1 MSGHRAARRGPAAAA
16 GAAGAAGAPGTA
28 GGAGGADAAATPA
41 TIHPPALAVRAGVPE
56 RDVELDVEVPA
67 GEVVAVL
74 GPNGAG
80 KSTLL
85 ALAAGTLRPG
95 AGTVS
100 VGGRTV
106 ADGATWVPP
115 HARRVALLAQE
126 PLLFPHLDALGNV
139 AFGPRAAGAP
149 RREAARVAHDLLDR
163 VGAGDLAHRRPAE
176 LSGGQAQRVALAR
189 ALAPDPEVVLLDE
202 PLSALDVGSA
212 AEVRQ
217 VLRRVLREAGRAAVL
232 VTHDLLD
239 VLAVADSVVVLEAGR
254 VVERGPALQVLTRPR
269 SAFAA
274 RLAGVNL
281 VAGSLAG
288 TGGEAVVEADGGLEL
303 HGLPDPACEPGS
315 AVAAAF
321 SPRAV
326 SVHRAPPGGSPRNTV
341 PVTVE
346 ALEHQGELVRV
357 RGAGPGGHRLAA
369 DITPASVAGLDLTP
383 GAAVLFTVKT
393 AEVAIYPA

>member
-1 MSGHRAARRGPAAAA
+1 MSGHPA
-16 GAAGAAGAPGTA
+16 
-28 GGAGGADAAATPA
+28 
-41 TIHPPALAVRAGVPE
+41 ALAVRAAVPE
-56 RDVELDVEVPA
+56 RGVELDVEVPA

-80 KSTLL
+80 KSTLV

-95 AGTVS
+95 SGTVA

-106 ADGATWVPP
+106 ADGGTWVPP

-139 AFGPRAAGAP
+139 AFGLRAAGTP
-149 RREAARVAHDLLDR
+149 RREAARRAHELLEQ
-163 VGAGDLAHRRPAE
+163 VGAGALARRRPGD

-189 ALAPDPEVVLLDE
+189 ALAPDPDVVLLDE
-202 PLSALDVGSA
+202 PLSALDVGAA

-217 VLRRVLREAGRAAVL
+217 ILRHVLREAGRAAVL

-239 VLAVADSVVVLEAGR
+239 VLAVADSVVVLEDGR

-281 VAGSLAG
+281 VGGTLAG
-288 TGGEAVVEADGGLEL
+288 AGGEAVVRAGGGLEL
-303 HGLPDPACEPGS
+303 HGLPDLACEPGS

-326 SVHRAPPGGSPRNTV
+326 SVHRDPPGGSPRNTV
-341 PVTVE
+341 PVTVDS
-346 ALEHQGELVRV
+346 LELQGELVRV
-357 RGAGPGGHRLAA
+357 RAAAPGGHRLAA
-369 DITPASVAGLDLTP
+369 DITPASVAGLDLVP
-383 GAAVLFTVKT
+383 GAGVLFTVKT